1 MSRANA
7 VVNSDA
13 DMLELLRVTGPL
25 DVSEIADAIEVT
37 ATAVR
42 QRLSRMLAHG
52 LIQREPIRNGRGRPR
67 HRYQLTVRGLEQT
80 GSNFTDLAMVLWRE
94 ISGVVNPDLRREL
107 LRRVAFAL
115 AKGYFNQITGTTVEE
130 RMQSL
135 AELLGARRVRFDVD
149 ASGPGRTPVLT
160 AKCCPYPR
168 LAEKDR
174 TVCAMEELLFSEL
187 LGKSVRLTTCRLD
200 GPCECQFQP
209 G

>member
-1 MSRANA
+1 MSRVGAI
-7 VVNSDA
+7 VNSDA

-25 DVSEIADAIEVT
+25 DVAELADATEVT

-42 QRLSRMLAHG
+42 QRLSRMLAQG
-52 LIQREPIRNGRGRPR
+52 LIQREPVRNGRGRPR
-67 HRYQLTVRGLEQT
+67 HRYQLTDRGLEQT

-115 AKGYFNQITGTTVEE
+115 ARGYLNQITGTTTEE

-135 AELLGARRVRFDVD
+135 VELLGSRRVRFDVD
-149 ASGPGRTPVLT
+149 ATGRLPVLT
-160 AKCCPYPR
+160 AHSCPYPR

-187 LGKSVRLTTCRLD
+187 LKKNVHLTACRLD
-200 GPCECQFQP
+200 GQCECQFQP
-209 G
+209 N